1 MQKAHATASGREE
14 QAKDVRAFKNC
25 GRCANI
31 AAWKDGEKGL
41 PPRGIQII
49 FQTQGSTP
57 VGTSHGACGAY
68 TIGRLCWYRERLCRK
83 VCFTNVSCLL
93 RTYPINDIPPEV
105 YAAEKGGKGEGER
118 YCVVRFTTL
127 IHFPHQARMQTDT
140 IWMQVTSNRCRASV
154 HLWL

>member
-105 YAAEKGGKGEGER
+105 YAAEKGGRGRER
-118 YCVVRFTTL
+118 GIVLYAL
-127 IHFPHQARMQTDT
+127 LP
-140 IWMQVTSNRCRASV
+140 
-154 HLWL
+154 